1 MSGLRNE
8 VLEASVRILGTATR
22 QMLSS
27 RLDPRKVLLSPLGF
41 RRDWRGLAMQA
52 GIDEGSI
59 SSGKISDTECFF
71 QKWRAKDGTVGKLLD
86 FLEAMDRFDVIDDT
100 LEMIYGDYD
109 KSKDEVGG
117 LRTLSP
123 PPMDHV
129 SLYDQNILTVDDL
142 KNLEAGRGLQ
152 HYDALVLYA
161 DAEKDIDF
169 VQTLVE
175 KLEGEYGLK
184 LCLKDRDLVAG
195 LQFETEAV
203 VRVITERCSRVIVV
217 LSTEF
222 LASNVN
228 RYFTGFAHALSV
240 DQRSRI
246 IIPCQLERCERPAII
261 NFCHSLDY
269 YRAQGLW
276 NYWEKLRDSLVVPP
290 VQQSLPSVLPRAT
303 IQELPSAPTVPS
315 SPESVNSHSPSS
327 SRNFFSKILRKGDSY
342 GKLKMGSPSD
352 STFYQVNKVTAEGD
366 GTKPDHEVTHSTNGH
381 ACSSAIPIRKS
392 SASAMSISLSSASGE
407 SNDLTHVLGSLPDV
421 PETPPVSPMSTTCS
435 KVLLLPE
442 VSTPTPKSPSK
453 FLERIFKGKQK
464 RKDYG

>member
-8 VLEASVRILGTATR
+8 VLEASIRILGPATR
-22 QMLSS
+22 QVLST
-27 RLDPRKVLLSPLGF
+27 RLDSRKVLLSPEGF
-41 RRDWRGLAMQA
+41 RRDWRGLAVQA
-52 GIDEGSI
+52 EIDEGCI

-71 QKWRAKDGTVGKLLD
+71 QKWRAKDGTIGELLK
-86 FLEAMDRFDVIDDT
+86 FLEAMDRFDVIDDS

-109 KSKDEVGG
+109 KCQSEVGG

-123 PPMDHV
+123 PPIDQV
-129 SLYDQNILTVDDL
+129 SLYDQSILTVDDL
-142 KNLEAGRGLQ
+142 RNLEAGRGLQ

-161 DAEKDIDF
+161 DAEKDINF

-184 LCLKDRDLVAG
+184 LCLKDRDLIAG

-217 LSTEF
+217 LSPEF

-261 NFCHSLDY
+261 SFCHSLDY
-269 YRAQGLW
+269 FRAQGLW
-276 NYWEKLRDSLVVPP
+276 NYWEKLRDSLVVPSP
-290 VQQSLPSVLPRAT
+290 VQQSVPSVMPRAS
-303 IQELPSAPTVPS
+303 IQELPSAPMLPS
-315 SPESVNSHSPSS
+315 SLETINSNSASS
-327 SRNFFSKILRKGDSY
+327 SLNFFSKLLRKGDSC
-342 GKLKMGSPSD
+342 GKMKVGSASE
-352 STFYQVNKVTAEGD
+352 SMFYQVNKITAETD
-366 GTKPDHEVTHSTNGH
+366 GMKSDHEVTSNTNGH
-381 ACSSAIPIRKS
+381 ACSSALPIEKS
-392 SASAMSISLSSASGE
+392 SSSVMNVSFSSASGE
-407 SNDLTHVLGSLPDV
+407 STDLTHVLGSLPDV
-421 PETPPVSPMSTTCS
+421 PETPMTTTSS

-442 VSTPTPKSPSK
+442 VSTQSPKSPSK